1 MEKEMP
7 ATVPEAL
14 TFDDVLLVPMY
25 SEVLPNETDV
35 STVLTPGIPMR
46 IPLVTAAMDTVT
58 EAQTA
63 ISIAREGGIGI
74 IHRNMSIE
82 RQAREVDKVKKS
94 ESGMIV
100 DPVTVHPDQRIA
112 EVMELM
118 AQYRISG
125 VPVVK
130 EGQLVGIITNRDL
143 RFETDL
149 ELKVED
155 LMTKD
160 NLVTAPVGISLE
172 ESKKLLQKR
181 RIEKLLVVDEEGR
194 LRGLITI
201 KDILKVKKYPN
212 ACKDALGRLR
222 AGAAVGVGA
231 DAMDRAKALVKAGA
245 DVIAVDSA
253 HGHSRNV
260 VNTVERIKAE
270 FGDVQ
275 VIAGNVATE
284 QGAESLIKAGADAIK
299 VGVGP
304 GSICTTRVVAGVGVP
319 QVSAIMACAKVAR
332 AHGVPVI
339 ADGGIKY
346 SGDVVKALAAG
357 AQSVMIGGLFA
368 GTDESPGETVLYQGR
383 SYKVYRGMGSLGALR
398 EGSRDRYFQD
408 EIQEPA
414 KLVPEGIEGMVPYR
428 GPLSAIV
435 HQLIGGLR
443 AGMGYVGSRN
453 LEELRTKPRMIR
465 ITSAGLKE
473 SHVHDVIITKEAPNY
488 MVDLK

>member
-1 MEKEMP
+1 MEKEMS

-63 ISIAREGGIGI
+63 ISVAREGGIGI

-201 KDILKVKKYPN
+201 KDIMKVKKYPN
-212 ACKDALGRLR
+212 AWLACRR
-222 AGAAVGVGA
+222 CSSSTP
-231 DAMDRAKALVKAGA
+231 R
-245 DVIAVDSA
+245 
-253 HGHSRNV
+253 HGS
-260 VNTVERIKAE
+260 
-270 FGDVQ
+270 
-275 VIAGNVATE
+275 
-284 QGAESLIKAGADAIK
+284 
-299 VGVGP
+299 
-304 GSICTTRVVAGVGVP
+304 
-319 QVSAIMACAKVAR
+319 
-332 AHGVPVI
+332 
-339 ADGGIKY
+339 
-346 SGDVVKALAAG
+346 
-357 AQSVMIGGLFA
+357 
-368 GTDESPGETVLYQGR
+368 
-383 SYKVYRGMGSLGALR
+383 
-398 EGSRDRYFQD
+398 
-408 EIQEPA
+408 
-414 KLVPEGIEGMVPYR
+414 
-428 GPLSAIV
+428 
-435 HQLIGGLR
+435 
-443 AGMGYVGSRN
+443 
-453 LEELRTKPRMIR
+453 
-465 ITSAGLKE
+465 
-473 SHVHDVIITKEAPNY
+473 
-488 MVDLK
+488 